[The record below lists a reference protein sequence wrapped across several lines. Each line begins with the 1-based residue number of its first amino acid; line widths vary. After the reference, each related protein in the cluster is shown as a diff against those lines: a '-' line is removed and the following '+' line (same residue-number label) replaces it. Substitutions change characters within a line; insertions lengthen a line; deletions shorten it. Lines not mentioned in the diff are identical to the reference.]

1 MKFQA
6 VLHGIIVLN
15 LWDVLRFGSLTD
27 SWIGGWAMDEADEVR
42 DYNGVGRDLRAAREA
57 VGQQIGD
64 AARALRIGV
73 YHLEALES
81 GRYTDL
87 PEAVYVHGFV
97 RSYAGYLKLDPDE
110 MVRRVRLELL
120 PAITPYDLHFPAALQ
135 DSSKPSRNLL
145 LLALILAVAVIG
157 FWYLSMRF
165 ETTPEPAATELP
177 PQLQTDQPSIPPP
190 APEAAASPE
199 PAPELAAEAPEIP
212 PVDELVSQNP
222 AVAPSNMEAAPK
234 AAEDAY
240 ASNGS
245 GAILAEEIGTPE
257 ITSKAALATL
267 DPPMPAGAA
276 ALGPSPPLKAEPASE
291 AAAPVPPEALAKA
304 PVVLRASSDTW
315 MQVSNANGAVVKS
328 WVMRAGEQYVPP
340 ADQAGLKVMIGNAG
354 ALSVFVDGVEFPP
367 LGAQGAVIRD
377 LPLDAAG
384 LKTRFNR

>member
-1 MKFQA
+1 LQD
-6 VLHGIIVLN
+6 LQ
-15 LWDVLRFGSLTD
+15 RFGGVDQFMGT

-42 DYNGVGRDLRAAREA
+42 DYTGVGRHLRAAREA
-57 VGQQIGD
+57 VGQQIAD
-64 AARALRIGV
+64 AAKALRIGV

-120 PAITPYDLHFPAALQ
+120 PALTPDELHFPAAPQ
-135 DSSKPSRNLL
+135 DSPKPSRNLL
-145 LLALILAVAVIG
+145 LLALILAMAVMG

-165 ETTPEPAATELP
+165 ETTPEPPVTELP

-199 PAPELAAEAPEIP
+199 PAPELAAEAAEAPEIP

-222 AVAPSNMEAAPK
+222 AVAPSNMEAAPR

-245 GAILAEEIGTPE
+245 DAILAEEIGTPE

-267 DPPMPAGAA
+267 DPPDMPAGAA
-276 ALGPSPPLKAEPASE
+276 APEPSPPLKAEPASE

-315 MQVSNANGAVVKS
+315 MQVSNANGAVMKS

>member
-1 MKFQA
+1 
-6 VLHGIIVLN
+6 
-15 LWDVLRFGSLTD
+15 
-27 SWIGGWAMDEADEVR
+27 MDEADEVR
-42 DYNGVGRDLRAAREA
+42 DYTGVGRHLRAAREA
-57 VGQQIGD
+57 VGQQIAD
-64 AARALRIGV
+64 AAKALRIAA

-120 PAITPYDLHFPAALQ
+120 PAIIPDDLHFPAAPQ
-135 DSSKPSRNLL
+135 DSPKPSRNLL

-157 FWYLSMRF
+157 FWYFSMRF

-177 PQLQTDQPSIPPP
+177 PQLQTDQPAIPPP

-222 AVAPSNMEAAPK
+222 AVAPPNMEAAPK
-234 AAEDAY
+234 AAEDA
-240 ASNGS
+240 SPSKGS
-245 GAILAEEIGTPE
+245 DAILAEEIGTPE

-267 DPPMPAGAA
+267 DPPDMPAGAA
-276 ALGPSPPLKAEPASE
+276 ALEPSPPLKAEPASE
-291 AAAPVPPEALAKA
+291 AAAPVPLEALAKA

-328 WVMRAGEQYVPP
+328 WIMRAGEQYVPP

>member
-1 MKFQA
+1 
-6 VLHGIIVLN
+6 
-15 LWDVLRFGSLTD
+15 
-27 SWIGGWAMDEADEVR
+27 MDEADEVR
-42 DYNGVGRDLRAAREA
+42 DYTGVGRHLRAAREA
-57 VGQQIGD
+57 VGQQIAD
-64 AARALRIGV
+64 VARALRIGA

-120 PAITPYDLHFPAALQ
+120 PAILPDELHFPAAPQ
-135 DSSKPSRNLL
+135 NSPEPTRKLL
-145 LLALILAVAVIG
+145 LLALILAVGVIG
-157 FWYLSMRF
+157 FWYFNMRF
-165 ETTPEPAATELP
+165 EAAPEPAATGFP
-177 PQLQTDQPSIPPP
+177 PQLQTDQPAIPPP
-190 APEAAASPE
+190 APEAAAPSE
-199 PAPELAAEAPEIP
+199 TTPELAAEAPEIP

-222 AVAPSNMEAAPK
+222 AVAPPHMETAPR
-234 AAEDAY
+234 AAEEASS
-240 ASNGS
+240 SNGS
-245 GAILAEEIGTPE
+245 DAILAEEIGTPE
-257 ITSKAALATL
+257 ITSQAALATP
-267 DPPMPAGAA
+267 DPPDMPAGAA
-276 ALGPSPPLKAEPASE
+276 ALEPSPFLKAEPASE
-291 AAAPVPPEALAKA
+291 AAAPVPLEALAKA

-340 ADQAGLKVMIGNAG
+340 ADQTGLKVMIGNAG

-384 LKTRFNR
+384 LKARLGR

>member
-1 MKFQA
+1 
-6 VLHGIIVLN
+6 
-15 LWDVLRFGSLTD
+15 
-27 SWIGGWAMDEADEVR
+27 MDEADEVR
-42 DYNGVGRDLRAAREA
+42 DYTGVGRHLQAAREA
-57 VGQQIGD
+57 VGQQIAD
-64 AARALRIGV
+64 AARALRIGA

-87 PEAVYVHGFV
+87 PGAVYVHGFV

-120 PAITPYDLHFPAALQ
+120 PAIPPNELHFSAAPQ
-135 DSSKPSRNLL
+135 DSPEPTRKLL
-145 LLALILAVAVIG
+145 LLALILAVGVIG
-157 FWYLSMRF
+157 FWYLNMRL
-165 ETTPEPAATELP
+165 EATPEPAATGFP

-222 AVAPSNMEAAPK
+222 AVVPSNMETAPK

-267 DPPMPAGAA
+267 DPPDMPAGAA
-276 ALGPSPPLKAEPASE
+276 GLEPSPPLKAEPASE

-315 MQVSNANGAVVKS
+315 MQVSNANGAVIKS

-377 LPLDAAG
+377 LPLDATG